1 MYINYK
7 FFLFFEKSTVVKN
20 RINRESLEK
29 AMENNNCKFLII
41 EDSSYFRKMIRNIIQ
56 NSLNNIQLFEASN
69 GKAGV
74 KLALEHLPDLI
85 ISDIMMPELD
95 GYGVLKTL
103 RQNPST
109 QAIPFIFLSS
119 RVEKSDQRYG
129 MDLGADDYLTKPFT
143 RDELLG
149 AIAARLK
156 KKELIQQ
163 QSQKQLDELRDNLTH
178 SLPHELHTPLTGILG
193 LSRVILDAYDLEDTR
208 VVQMIETIHD
218 SAQSLYRL
226 TQNFLLYADLEMLSH
241 DRDRLEAVMT
251 FSDITFTKEMIE
263 KVAKSKAE
271 EFHRIDDLNLNLTQ
285 DEFVRIS
292 AQKLE
297 KILEEVIDNA
307 FKFSQPN
314 TPIHINSSA
323 NDLELKIEVMDY
335 GKGMSP
341 FEIERIGAY
350 VQFQRKL
357 YEQQGSGLG
366 LIIAKRLTEL
376 YGGTLSISSIPN
388 QQTMVRI
395 CLPRK

>member
-1 MYINYK
+1 MQNK
-7 FFLFFEKSTVVKN
+7 QMKV
-20 RINRESLEK
+20 
-29 AMENNNCKFLII
+29 LII
-41 EDSSYFRKMIRNIIQ
+41 EDSSYFRKMIKIIIKNHVQ
-56 NSLNNIQLFEASN
+56 NIQLFEASN

-85 ISDIMMPELD
+85 ISDIIMPELD
-95 GYGVLKTL
+95 GYGVLKAL
-103 RQNPST
+103 RQNPNT

-143 RDELLG
+143 REELLG
-149 AIAARLK
+149 AIAARMK

-193 LSRVILDAYDLEDTR
+193 LSRVILDAYELEDPR
-208 VVQMIETIHD
+208 VVQMIQTIHD

-226 TQNFLLYADLEMLSH
+226 TQNFLLYADLEMSSR
-241 DRDRLEAVMT
+241 DPDRLDAVMT

-263 KVAKSKAE
+263 KVAYEKAE
-271 EFHRIDDLNLNLTQ
+271 NFHRLKDLHLNLNQ
-285 DEFVRIS
+285 DESVRIS

-307 FKFSQPN
+307 FKFSEPE
-314 TPIHINSSA
+314 TPIHINSYA
-323 NDLELKIEVMDY
+323 NDLELTIEIMDS

-341 FEIERIGAY
+341 DEIESIGAY

-376 YGGTLSISSIPN
+376 YGGSFSMISIPH
-388 QQTMVRI
+388 QQTMVKI